1 MNYNTYRTQIRKEM
15 LISEVRN
22 NEVRR
27 RVTIL
32 PQEVDAL
39 AKQVGAQ
46 NGSGTELN
54 LSHILIPL
62 PENPTQQQV
71 DGKPAKR
78 RRVPAGGSSWR
89 VKAVPISA
97 SWRSPTPPTS
107 RR

>member
-1 MNYNTYRTQIRKEM
+1 MRSRLAYDGISYSTYRNQIRKEM

-39 AKQVGAQ
+39 AKQVGNQ
-46 NGSGTELN
+46 NDASTELN

-62 PENPTQQQV
+62 PENPTS
-71 DGKPAKR
+71 DR
-78 RRVPAGGSSWR
+78 R
-89 VKAVPISA
+89 
-97 SWRSPTPPTS
+97 
-107 RR
+107 